1 MQSEGGSRSFDLKQ
15 PTFSLTRM
23 GLWAEP
29 KPSRFGRR
37 VLVQFASANE
47 RGTDT
52 CRNGLMVV
60 ETRGRANCPQ
70 VIDDQLRTA
79 QKENFQQWISR
90 QTDAEDADTFALHA
104 YIAGE
109 NAATSTRAT
118 GLFHSRYLLRNYKGN
133 PNIANQ
139 S

>member
-1 MQSEGGSRSFDLKQ
+1 MDSIRGGRGLVVAELSLRPQKAARFELLLVYVCCWTTNCEPLRRK
-15 PTFSLTRM
+15 TFS
-23 GLWAEP
+23 
-29 KPSRFGRR
+29 
-37 VLVQFASANE
+37 
-47 RGTDT
+47 
-52 CRNGLMVV
+52 
-60 ETRGRANCPQ
+60 
-70 VIDDQLRTA
+70 
-79 QKENFQQWISR
+79 QWISR